1 MEKGEYPMSEA
12 LQKVSSKKIQ
22 WLITILLTAAIYLI
36 PLTDLYT
43 AQIRSFLMVTVFLI
57 LLVVFD
63 LMSIMFVGVALPL
76 GYILFG
82 VAESNVALAGW
93 TNDVSYLIIGAFVFA
108 AILNQSGLLKRISL
122 WVMMKVGGSYH
133 AALFGFL
140 AVGVLITFA
149 SYGNDGYL
157 LEVLAYGFCVSL
169 NIHKKPE
176 GIVFMMASGVA
187 AITARILTYYPIQMA
202 PMIAAAQTVE
212 PDFTIGIWDPL
223 KYGLPIFIFIFLY
236 IFVLC
241 KVYKTSNKALG
252 TSADAKKFF
261 VDEYAKLGKITPL
274 EIKAAILM
282 IVITLYMSTSEWHGL
297 NVNFAFMVFPWVC
310 FLPFLKMTD
319 EHTLDFLKDKL
330 GLVFF
335 ATGCLAIANVASA
348 IGATDLLAELLT
360 PLLGHMNIVALLF
373 TILALGM
380 AANMLLT
387 PLALVTTLA
396 TPIVVICNSLGID
409 LMAPLLSLFYTVDM
423 LFLPHEVPAY
433 LFIFSF
439 GVMTMKD
446 FIKCHLIKNVMFLA
460 FFGVI
465 IIPWWHFMGIL

>member
-1 MEKGEYPMSEA
+1 MSEA

-22 WLITILLTAAIYLI
+22 WLITILVTAAIYLI

-43 AQIRSFLMVTVFLI
+43 AQIRAFLMITVFLI

-82 VAESNVALAGW
+82 VSTSNVALAGW

-202 PMIAAAQTVE
+202 PMLAAAQTVE

-241 KVYKTSNKALG
+241 KIYKTSNKALG
-252 TSADAKKFF
+252 TSDDAKKFF

-274 EIKAAILM
+274 EIKAAVLM
-282 IVITLYMSTSEWHGL
+282 IAITLYMSTSEWHGL
-297 NVNFAFMVFPWVC
+297 NVNFAFMVFPWLC
-310 FLPFLKMTD
+310 FLPCFKMTD

-335 ATGCLAIANVASA
+335 ATGCLAIANVASD

-360 PLLGHMNIVALLF
+360 PLLF

-380 AANMLLT
+380 IANMLLT
-387 PLALVTTLA
+387 PLALVTTLV

-446 FIKCHLIKNVMFLA
+446 FIKCHLIKNVMFLI

-465 IIPWWHFMGIL
+465 LIPWWHFMGIL

>member
-1 MEKGEYPMSEA
+1 MSEA
-12 LQKVSSKKIQ
+12 TNKSHKNLIQ
-22 WLITILLTAAIYLI
+22 WILTILITCSIWVI
-36 PLTDLYT
+36 PITENYT
-43 AQIRSFLMVTVFLI
+43 SQIRTFLMVTIFLI

-63 LMSIMFVGVALPL
+63 LMSITFVGIALPL

-82 VAESNVALAGW
+82 VAPSSVALAGW
-93 TNDVSYLIIGAFVFA
+93 TNDVSYLLIGAFVFSG
-108 AILNQSGLLKRISL
+108 ILSQSGLLKRISL

-140 AVGVLITFA
+140 AVGVAITFA

-187 AITARILTYYPIQMA
+187 AITARIMTYYPIQMA

-212 PDFTIGIWDPL
+212 PEFTIGIWDPL
-223 KYGLPIFIFIFLY
+223 KYGAPIFIFIFLY

-252 TSADAKKFF
+252 NSDNSRKFF
-261 VDEYAKLGKITPL
+261 EDEYAKLGKITPL
-274 EIKAAILM
+274 EIKAGILM
-282 IVITLYMSTSEWHGL
+282 IIITLYMSTSEWHGL
-297 NVNFAFMVFPWVC
+297 NVNFAFMVLPWLC

-319 EHTLDFLKDKL
+319 EHSMDFLKDKM
-330 GLVFF
+330 GLIFF
-335 ATGCLAIANVASA
+335 AVGCLAIANVASE
-348 IGATDLLAELLT
+348 IGASKLLADLLT
-360 PLLGHMNIVALLF
+360 PLLGNMSIVALLF
-373 TILALGM
+373 TVLILGM
-380 AANMLLT
+380 VANMLLT

-396 TPIVVICNSLGID
+396 TPIVVICSSLNID
-409 LMAPLLSLFYTVDM
+409 LMAPLLSLFYTVDL

-439 GVMTMKD
+439 GVLSMKD
-446 FIKCHLIKNVMFLA
+446 FIKCHLIKNIMFLT
-460 FFGVI
+460 FFGII
-465 IIPWWHFMGIL
+465 IIPYWNFMGLI